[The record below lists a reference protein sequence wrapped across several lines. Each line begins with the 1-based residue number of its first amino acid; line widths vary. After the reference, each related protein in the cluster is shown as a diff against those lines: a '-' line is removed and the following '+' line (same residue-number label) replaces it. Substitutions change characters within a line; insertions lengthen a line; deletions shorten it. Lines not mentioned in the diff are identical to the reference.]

1 MFSPAPMMR
10 LSAVILERDERSV
23 LRELGRLGAVELIHT
38 RSGPDMSS
46 LTSHDRSA
54 DIARCDRIKSRVD
67 ELRRSLEISSP
78 SEISQPTTHDL
89 NQAEKDLTDME
100 ETVRPLLSRRQ
111 ALAVQQSQLSFL
123 YEQ

>member
-78 SEISQPTTHDL
+78 SEISQPTAHDL